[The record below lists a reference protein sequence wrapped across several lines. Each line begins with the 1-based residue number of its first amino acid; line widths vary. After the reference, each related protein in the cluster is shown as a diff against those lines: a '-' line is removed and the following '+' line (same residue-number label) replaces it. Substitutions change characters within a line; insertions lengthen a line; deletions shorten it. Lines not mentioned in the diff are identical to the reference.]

1 MSSGRTAA
9 RGVDRPEVADAFRRF
24 ESARKPRTSRVQL
37 SSRTNTWLRDQ
48 GLIRIGS
55 TGTIRGPIHW
65 PTTRRTRRLAADAL
79 ETYPITPTRGK
90 IVKAA
95 MSGHQR
101 RFERAPVRSAW
112 PLISDVLLSRSRR
125 RSGPFK
131 RITTTSSR
139 PRSTTLAAASLNGA
153 MRVSRDGAP
162 FRERRAVACPRAQG
176 SCTRAPAQSQARRER
191 ARHWRPLD
199 IRQSGRRAAL

>member
-1 MSSGRTAA
+1 MRSGRTAA
-9 RGVDRPEVADAFRRF
+9 HGVDRPEVADAFRRF
-24 ESARKPRTSRVQL
+24 ASARKPRTSRVQL

-48 GLIRIGS
+48 TDPDWVYGYD
-55 TGTIRGPIHW
+55 RGPIHW
-65 PTTRRTRRLAADAL
+65 PTTRRARRLA
-79 ETYPITPTRGK
+79 
-90 IVKAA
+90 
-95 MSGHQR
+95 
-101 RFERAPVRSAW
+101 RAPVRSAW
-112 PLISDVLLSRSRR
+112 TVISDVLLSRSRR
-125 RSGPFK
+125 CSGPFK

-139 PRSTTLAAASLNGA
+139 PRSTTLAAVSLSGA
-153 MRVSRDGAP
+153 MRVSRGGAP